1 MKNIHKI
8 LSSKNSFLNL
18 NFHKSNKVFTINQY
32 NSFVNDKFLQKNFC
46 NINKSNNE
54 EIFDENEDSL
64 STKNLQRKLNNL
76 YRFQESQ
83 NKLKENK
90 NSNKKKNKDNK
101 NSEDSEKSSDE
112 HDENSNE
119 NLNEK
124 NEKKVK
130 KVQEDSTIKKLF
142 KGFVKLWN
150 DTFPREIDYENVMI
164 TKMKEAQVLK
174 DKIIY
179 AKDEEEIEALQSE
192 VPEWKRTAVIL
203 LVDNINS
210 KNENKESIIQYYSKM
225 IEGKIVTS
233 ETFNKLKTTDTYKEY
248 EQFKDDLGVIKG
260 NIKDNIA
267 MSYNPAVIVAKD
279 LFVSFKF

>member
-8 LSSKNSFLNL
+8 LSSKNSFLKL
-18 NFHKSNKVFTINQY
+18 NNNSNKVFGINQY
-32 NSFVNDKFLQKNFC
+32 NSFVNNKFLQNNFC
-46 NINKSNNE
+46 DINKSNNE
-54 EIFDENEDSL
+54 KVIDEDKISEAE
-64 STKNLQRKLNNL
+64 NLQRKLNNL

-83 NKLKENK
+83 NKLKEEK
-90 NSNKKKNKDNK
+90 NPKKKNK

-112 HDENSNE
+112 HDEDENIENSND
-119 NLNEK
+119 
-124 NEKKVK
+124 KVIK
-130 KVQEDSTIKKLF
+130 EDGTIKKLF
-142 KGFVKLWN
+142 KGFVKVWN
-150 DTFPREIDYENVMI
+150 DTFPREIDYDYVMS

-179 AKDEEEIEALQSE
+179 AKDDEEIEALQAE

-203 LVDNINS
+203 LVDHFS
-210 KNENKESIIQYYSKM
+210 PRDENKESIFAQYSKM

-233 ETFNKLKTTDTYKEY
+233 ETYNKLKTTDTYKEY

-279 LFVSFKF
+279 LFVSF